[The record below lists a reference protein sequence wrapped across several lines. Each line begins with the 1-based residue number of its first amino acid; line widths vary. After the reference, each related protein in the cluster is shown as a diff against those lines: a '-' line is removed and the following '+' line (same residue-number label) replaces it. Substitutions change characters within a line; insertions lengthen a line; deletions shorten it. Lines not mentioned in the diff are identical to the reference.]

1 MHIDELQSYCE
12 SKKAVTSSMPFD
24 QDVLVFK
31 VMNKMFCL
39 TSLKSWE
46 EGTPR
51 INVKCDPETALE
63 QREQFSESVTGGY
76 HMDKKTWNTIL
87 INQEIPD
94 DNIVQWID
102 HSYDLIVAKL
112 SKKDREHLKNL

>member
-1 MHIDELQSYCE
+1 MHIEKLQSYCE
-12 SKKAVTSSMPFD
+12 SKKAVTASFPFD

-39 TSLKSWE
+39 SSLKSWE

-51 INVKCDPETALE
+51 INVKCDPETAIEL
-63 QREQFSESVTGGY
+63 REQFPDTVTGGY

-87 INQEIPD
+87 VNHAIPD
-94 DNIVQWID
+94 AEIFQWID

-112 SKKDREHLKNL
+112 TRKDRELLNNL